1 MASFYSAIFNVVV
14 LVLHQ
19 KSLVNVRFS
28 EQDAEL
34 IIHETFNMFL
44 LGFQDVWT
52 MNYATG

>member
-52 MNYATG
+52 MNYAIG